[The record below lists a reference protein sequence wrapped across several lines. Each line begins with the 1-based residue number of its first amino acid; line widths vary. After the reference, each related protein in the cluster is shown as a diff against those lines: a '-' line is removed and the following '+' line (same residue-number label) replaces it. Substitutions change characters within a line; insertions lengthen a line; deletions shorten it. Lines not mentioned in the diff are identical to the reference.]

1 MGVGAYTLPMAAQN
15 DRVTLA
21 AFVLVAVL
29 AGGNAVGIRFSNREL
44 DPLWGAGLRFAAAA
58 LILLMAMAVL
68 KLPLPR
74 GRNMRGAAL
83 YGLLNFAAAFA
94 LIYYG
99 LQELHAGFGQILLAL
114 VPLATLLLAIV
125 ERQEA
130 FRWAAAAGG
139 VIALIGIV
147 VMSQGALRESI
158 PLVSVLA
165 LVGSALCFAQAA
177 IVVGWIRAVHPVSMN
192 AVGMAAGAAVLVVG
206 SVVTSESQAMPELA
220 ATWAALAYLI
230 VIGSVV
236 VFVLYVLVI
245 KRWGASRAA
254 YTLVLIP
261 LFTVMYSVWLL
272 DEPVGWELVAGG
284 ALVIAGVYV
293 GALRETRSSL
303 ELTAE
308 SSSSRR

>member
-1 MGVGAYTLPMAAQN
+1 MASQT

-21 AFVLVAVL
+21 AFVLVSVL

-58 LILLMAMAVL
+58 LILLVAMAVL
-68 KLPLPR
+68 RLPMPR
-74 GRNMRGAAL
+74 GRDLGGAAL

-99 LQELHAGFGQILLAL
+99 LQELHAGFAQILLAL
-114 VPLATLLLAIV
+114 VPLATLLLAVV

-139 VIALIGIV
+139 VIALVGIA
-147 VMSQGALRESI
+147 VMSQGALSESI
-158 PLVSVLA
+158 PLASVLA
-165 LVGSALCFAQAA
+165 LIGSAFCFAQAA
-177 IVVGWIRAVHPVSMN
+177 IVVGWIREVHPVSMN
-192 AVGMAAGAAVLVVG
+192 ATGMAAGAAALVVG
-206 SVVTSESQAMPELA
+206 SFIAGESQAVPEVA
-220 ATWAALAYLI
+220 ETWAALAYLI

-261 LFTVMYSVWLL
+261 VFTLMYSVWLL
-272 DEPVGWELVAGG
+272 DEPVGWELLAGG
-284 ALVIAGVYV
+284 ALVVAGVYV
-293 GALRETRSSL
+293 GALRESQP
-303 ELTAE
+303 
-308 SSSSRR
+308 SRL